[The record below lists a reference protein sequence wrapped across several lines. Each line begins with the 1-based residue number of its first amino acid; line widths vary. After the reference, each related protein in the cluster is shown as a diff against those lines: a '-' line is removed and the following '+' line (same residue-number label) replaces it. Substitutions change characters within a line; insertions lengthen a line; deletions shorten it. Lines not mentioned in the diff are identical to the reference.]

1 MYGWRGT
8 LLILAGLHFNTLPA
22 AMLLLPAPPV
32 PKDLQPSST
41 NKDQLPKN
49 PKPSSTDKDQLP
61 IAKDPQPSSTNKDQ
75 PAPGLD
81 TLGSSSLRT
90 DIQKVAVENSLERQD
105 LLVGQNNWLVVDLP
119 KEGVGR
125 TKVHGETSSRVV
137 HKLRAAHRAMVA
149 GGLPAMACI
158 LVYLFRFIGQSAIHT
173 FFPMKATSLG
183 LPSDT
188 AAYFM
193 SILSTGEL
201 VGRMLTAPIA
211 CLHTL
216 LPLVF
221 FVMATL
227 AYSVLQVVLGT
238 TSSLPTTAGTIGVL
252 GVAAGE

>member
-8 LLILAGLHFNTLPA
+8 LLLLAGLHFNTLPA

-32 PKDLQPSST
+32 PKDPHPSPT
-41 NKDQLPKN
+41 NKDQLPIDKET
-49 PKPSSTDKDQLP
+49 KLSSTNRNQLP
-61 IAKDPQPSSTNKDQ
+61 KDLQPSSMNKDQ

-81 TLGSSSLRT
+81 TQGSSCLRT
-90 DIQKVAVENSLERQD
+90 DVQKGPMEDPLEQQD
-105 LLVGQNNWLVVDLP
+105 LLAGQNN
-119 KEGVGR
+119 GVGVGDPPRKGVER
-125 TKVHGETSSRVV
+125 TGVSRVV
-137 HKLRAAHRAMVA
+137 HKLRAARRAMVA

-158 LVYLFRFIGQSAIHT
+158 FMYLFRFIGLSAIHT

-183 LPSDT
+183 LHSDT

-193 SILSTGEL
+193 SVLSTGEL
-201 VGRMLTAPIA
+201 VGRVLTAPIA

-227 AYSVLQVVLGT
+227 TYSVLQVVLGT